1 MTALSISDDD
11 DDDDDDDGDIDDKH
25 KNCLHYD
32 DRKFANNHKLNLY
45 HMVMTMIRI
54 KDSGSDNYDD
64 DDGDDIWND
73 DDDDKLAHFYSLY

>member
-1 MTALSISDDD
+1 MTALSIS
-11 DDDDDDDGDIDDKH
+11 DDDDDGDIDDKH
-25 KNCLHYD
+25 KNCLHDD

-64 DDGDDIWND
+64 DDGDDKWNDDD
-73 DDDDKLAHFYSLY
+73 DDDDKLAHFYSSY